1 MTTRPT
7 VVSQD
12 ACPAVWMAGDDPDGL
27 VRRDSPRARGS
38 GLLTLESDGPT
49 GSSASECRC
58 AASRRAAG
66 SNGMANRDDMRTA
79 CGLRSGT
86 RIRASKLFAS
96 QLGSRN
102 GKRHENS
109 HHPLSELISPSV
121 GTRPRERG
129 RGGQSTRRP
138 PRPASQPHGH
148 RARPGQSLG
157 LGCLLR
163 SGSALA
169 LPGREQGPIIRPAVG
184 RCATEDLSAR
194 APYGAPASATW

>member
-1 MTTRPT
+1 M
-7 VVSQD
+7 
-12 ACPAVWMAGDDPDGL
+12 
-27 VRRDSPRARGS
+27 
-38 GLLTLESDGPT
+38 LESDGPA

-86 RIRASKLFAS
+86 RIRASERFAS

-102 GKRHENS
+102 GKRQENS

-148 RARPGQSLG
+148 RAPARPEPGPGMPPSIRFSARVA
-157 LGCLLR
+157 R
-163 SGSALA
+163 SRAGSHH
-169 LPGREQGPIIRPAVG
+169 PTSGRPLCHGRPFSSCTI
-184 RCATEDLSAR
+184 RCASFCDVVSTSRMSPCLPTDTRVA
-194 APYGAPASATW
+194 AAA